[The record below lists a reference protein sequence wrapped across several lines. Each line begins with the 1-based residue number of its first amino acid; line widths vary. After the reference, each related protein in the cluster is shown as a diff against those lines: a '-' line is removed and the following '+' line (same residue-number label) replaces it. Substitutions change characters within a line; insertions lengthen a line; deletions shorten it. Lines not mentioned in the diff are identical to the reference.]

1 MKDAVYS
8 SIPSLRENV
17 REIAS
22 GVGKVNKKFLGFPRL
37 LRGFLDMDSMGRVT
51 FLLPP
56 DDVIMSEIRT
66 SLQPAVSSDIR
77 RRYN

>member
-8 SIPSLRENV
+8 SIPSPRENV
-17 REIAS
+17 RLRLELERLTRNS
-22 GVGKVNKKFLGFPRL
+22 WVFPDCF
-37 LRGFLDMDSMGRVT
+37 RGFLDMDSMGRVT

-56 DDVIMSEIRT
+56 DDVIMSETRT